1 MIRYIYADDLARYP
15 ALRNS
20 MLRDRATQFH
30 DRLKWEVTVD
40 AEGFEQD
47 QYDALNPLYVIWED
61 GGVHGGSMRF
71 LPTTGDTMVN
81 DHFAHLAG
89 GTITAPGIWETTRFC
104 VSPGSANKARVANV
118 LMMAGGQLGVGFG
131 LSHSIGVFDARMVRI
146 YRQLG
151 WEPEILGTDGTGRDA
166 ISAGL
171 WAFDEAVL
179 TRMCLAAGVSRELSQ
194 LWFDRA
200 FGVAIPKA
208 A

>member
-15 ALRNS
+15 ALRIS

-30 DRLKWEVTVD
+30 DRLKWDVTVD
-40 AEGFEQD
+40 ADGYEQD
-47 QYDALNPLYVIWED
+47 QYDRLNPLYVIWEE

-89 GTITAPGIWETTRFC
+89 GEITAPSIWETTRFC
-104 VSPGSANKARVANV
+104 VSPGSANKARVANL

-151 WEPEILGTDGTGRDA
+151 WEPEILGTDGIGRDA

-171 WAFDEAVL
+171 WAFDEAIL

-194 LWFDRA
+194 LWFDRT
-200 FGVAIPKA
+200 FGATILKA